1 MQELIARII
10 AQFIVTVFLVVL
22 GFIISKIFN
31 LDERTTVII
40 ITYFGTVFSILIIF
54 GGIE

>member
-10 AQFIVTVFLVVL
+10 AQFIVTAFLVVL

-31 LDERTTVII
+31 LDERTTVTI
-40 ITYFGTVFSILIIF
+40 ITYVGTVFSILIIF